1 MSNSAGNSTA
11 KECSRNSVVKIEK
24 VSDLKGEP
32 KNNQC
37 HVYYTHRDGTTYCSP
52 NRDFD
57 AKVKIDAVEVDGSPL
72 CGDISPTA
80 DHEVRNIATTEIT
93 IGSPQN
99 SPRKERQEIEQC
111 ADDRLILV

>member
-1 MSNSAGNSTA
+1 
-11 KECSRNSVVKIEK
+11 
-24 VSDLKGEP
+24 
-32 KNNQC
+32 
-37 HVYYTHRDGTTYCSP
+37 
-52 NRDFD
+52 
-57 AKVKIDAVEVDGSPL
+57 VEVDGSPL

-80 DHEVRNIATTEIT
+80 DHEVRNIATTEIA